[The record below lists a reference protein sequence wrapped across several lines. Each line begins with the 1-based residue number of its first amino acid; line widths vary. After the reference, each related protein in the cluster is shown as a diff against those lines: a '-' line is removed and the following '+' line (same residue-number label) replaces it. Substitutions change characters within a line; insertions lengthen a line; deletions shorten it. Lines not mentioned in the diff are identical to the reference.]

1 MVELPSA
8 SELTT
13 RCPIRLRMKLSDER
27 SARVSV
33 QWKKPPS
40 NESGKELAF
49 PVKIIAED
57 EWAKLPDAIAEAQRH
72 IIDITGKEVASDVV
86 EVEITGPQCEDLTVV
101 DLPGIVRTTGKGE
114 SENLGEDIKELTD
127 TYLKNSRCV
136 ILAVVPANVDF
147 HNSQI
152 MNEAAKVDPNT
163 ERTIPVITKPDLI
176 DKGAEK
182 DIVEL
187 LLGKKTIKFEYGF
200 HMVKNRGQD
209 ALNQKATIEDGL
221 KTEESYFEN
230 TEPWKHEK
238 DRSLFGTP
246 ELRRKL
252 GELQLSLIRSSLPQ
266 IIDEMEVKKENALSD
281 LTFLG
286 AQHPTVFHKRMFFF
300 DLIKK
305 LSCRLKGDL
314 VGCEASD
321 MIQDGMSSSAKFHEN
336 CSDFATKLKTGE
348 LSNICTVKKGTKVV
362 SRKKDSEVKG
372 VVLEEN
378 EDGLFIDDDD
388 RIEVDNDSV
397 SDPTKPTDRRVGE
410 TWWIGKQ
417 LAVATGLHSHATL
430 KPFPRKNVR
439 RDQEWLLDLINK
451 NRPYELPIFPN
462 TVVFNKL
469 VSRFIQRDWRKPCTD
484 LVQAMSALLCD
495 ASDNTIGFLK
505 EAARYEKLSRFL
517 KLRATKVL
525 QDCIDLTHE
534 EIDKFIQR
542 EMKPYTQDHYVFEN
556 LAKKSNEWLK
566 KGIIV
571 ALGPPD
577 QDKTMTT
584 AAIHKIVKAEFVK
597 NQEKSVDQHMAEQM
611 EHALDAFGKVTLK
624 RFIDVVPSICWE
636 NINKFPQRLE
646 NELMNTPDED
656 LLKIMADSSS
666 FKCKFD
672 ELETEAKEL
681 QEGLVILQDAILS

>member
-1 MVELPSA
+1 MGDTSSGKSSLLTSISMVELPSA

-417 LAVATGLHSHATL
+417 LAVATGLHSHAFSPKKRASRPGMATRL
-430 KPFPRKNVR
+430 
-439 RDQEWLLDLINK
+439 DQ
-451 NRPYELPIFPN
+451 
-462 TVVFNKL
+462 
-469 VSRFIQRDWRKPCTD
+469 
-484 LVQAMSALLCD
+484 
-495 ASDNTIGFLK
+495 
-505 EAARYEKLSRFL
+505 
-517 KLRATKVL
+517 
-525 QDCIDLTHE
+525 
-534 EIDKFIQR
+534 
-542 EMKPYTQDHYVFEN
+542 
-556 LAKKSNEWLK
+556 
-566 KGIIV
+566 
-571 ALGPPD
+571 
-577 QDKTMTT
+577 
-584 AAIHKIVKAEFVK
+584 
-597 NQEKSVDQHMAEQM
+597 
-611 EHALDAFGKVTLK
+611 
-624 RFIDVVPSICWE
+624 
-636 NINKFPQRLE
+636 
-646 NELMNTPDED
+646 
-656 LLKIMADSSS
+656 
-666 FKCKFD
+666 
-672 ELETEAKEL
+672 
-681 QEGLVILQDAILS
+681 